1 MAQQITTAEMNEHNK
16 WFWSGV
22 AARDRQIEDQGN
34 IVMSSVDVTRLE
46 QRVRF
51 ESEEKTR
58 CKIWRDQAT
67 KAGRAD
73 KSNPLTK
80 AIREMV
86 RQQPDISEFQLRKK

>member
-1 MAQQITTAEMNEHNK
+1 MAQQITATDMNERNK

-51 ESEEKTR
+51 ESEEEVR
-58 CKIWRDQAT
+58 RKILRDQAT

-73 KSNPLTK
+73 KSNALTK
-80 AIREMV
+80 AIRQIV
-86 RQQPDISEFQLRKK
+86 I